1 MCSQSLIKKKNPKNG
16 FFFLFFEKN
25 RKETLKP
32 QKLQLFPA
40 LWVPLF
46 SGESQPGILLALTW
60 ATRPQCLHP
69 RVSPRAL
76 CPLRAAGQGRRAA
89 PHSSHCCLWA
99 PSSRLGAGSAL
110 RAPKAHTTSHPAPQT
125 QRGVP
130 APREQGGKLYKNLAL
145 IIFVGVVFS
154 FFFFFQTSSH
164 QSRARCCPHL
174 LQASSLP
181 SLPAPHTSL
190 LPAPA
195 ALSLLN
201 PRPSLHHADPRPFP
215 RAP

>member
-154 FFFFFQTSSH
+154 FFFFLPDLLPSEQSTLLPSSPPGILPPL
-164 QSRARCCPHL
+164 AACPAHL
-174 LQASSLP
+174 LAPSS
-181 SLPAPHTSL
+181 S
-190 LPAPA
+190 
-195 ALSLLN
+195 
-201 PRPSLHHADPRPFP
+201 RPEPP
-215 RAP
+215 

>member
-1 MCSQSLIKKKNPKNG
+1 MD

-154 FFFFFQTSSH
+154 FFFFSS
-164 QSRARCCPHL
+164 SRPPPIRAEH
-174 LQASSLP
+174 A
-181 SLPAPHTSL
+181 
-190 LPAPA
+190 A
-195 ALSLLN
+195 ALISSRHPPS
-201 PRPSLHHADPRPFP
+201 PRCLPRTPP
-215 RAP
+215 CSQLQPP